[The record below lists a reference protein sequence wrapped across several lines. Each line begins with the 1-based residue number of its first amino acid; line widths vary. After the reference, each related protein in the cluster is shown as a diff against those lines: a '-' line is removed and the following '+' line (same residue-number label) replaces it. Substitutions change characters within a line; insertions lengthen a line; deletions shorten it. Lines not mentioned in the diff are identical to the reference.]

1 MVFRDIKT
9 IYISETAIASYF
21 NELVG
26 TNVGTT
32 FYDQACWF
40 RRMKDMWIKT
50 WREEAKEQNKALK
63 VFVDDEGR
71 VLRPSKV
78 GHPGG
83 DFVKWCKAQL
93 ESEGRKLTVA
103 AGLKNDTSLNVSAT
117 IALSLAPV
125 TVSYVTEL
133 HNTNVSHLFIYQ
145 NCQWIWLI
153 SNRTL

>member
-1 MVFRDIKT
+1 
-9 IYISETAIASYF
+9 
-21 NELVG
+21 
-26 TNVGTT
+26 
-32 FYDQACWF
+32 
-40 RRMKDMWIKT
+40 MKDMWVKALQ
-50 WREEAKEQNKALK
+50 EEAKQQNKPLK
-63 VFVDDEGR
+63 VYVDDEGR
-71 VLRPSKV
+71 VLKQNKF

-93 ESEGRKLTVA
+93 ESEGRQLKVA
-103 AGLKNDTSLNVSAT
+103 SGLKNDTSLNVSAT

-125 TVSYVTEL
+125 TISYVTDL